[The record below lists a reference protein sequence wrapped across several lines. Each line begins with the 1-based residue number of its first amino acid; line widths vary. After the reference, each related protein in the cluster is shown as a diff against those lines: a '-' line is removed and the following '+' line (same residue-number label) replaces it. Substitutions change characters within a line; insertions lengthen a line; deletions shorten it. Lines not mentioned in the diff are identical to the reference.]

1 MLVFASASGTLWML
15 ILDGAALTFLI
26 LLMRCVGQ
34 AFITQQIKGP
44 LLSFVSFR
52 VWYFNLFKFLGT
64 STQMILEVAKSSQSV
79 VRVDF

>member
-1 MLVFASASGTLWML
+1 VDADPRWCCTYL
-15 ILDGAALTFLI
+15 LDPSDALFI
-26 LLMRCVGQ
+26 DVGQ

-64 STQMILEVAKSSQSV
+64 STQMILEVAKFSQSV